1 MFALDAAAQAKATA
15 LIAELAEKFPAAF
28 QIDENRRRPLRI
40 GIGGDLR
47 LEMARVMDDNQI
59 AAALTAYATSPGYL
73 RACQPGAIRINL
85 DGLPAGE
92 LTEPQANFAR
102 RQLEGRS
109 EEKLANGRDKEAG
122 SHRATLADLR
132 ARARARR
139 EGGAS

>member
-40 GIGGDLR
+40 GIGGDL
-47 LEMARVMDDNQI
+47 MDDNQI

>member
-40 GIGGDLR
+40 GIGGDL
-47 LEMARVMDDNQI
+47 MDDNQI

-92 LTEPQANFAR
+92 VTEPQANFAR

>member
-40 GIGGDLR
+40 GIGGDL
-47 LEMARVMDDNQI
+47 MDDNQI

-132 ARARARR
+132 ALARARR

>member
-15 LIAELAEKFPAAF
+15 LIAALAEKFPAAF

-40 GIGGDLR
+40 GIGGDL
-47 LEMARVMDDNQI
+47 MDDNQI

-92 LTEPQANFAR
+92 VTEPQANFAR

>member
-15 LIAELAEKFPAAF
+15 LIAALAEKFPAAF

-40 GIGGDLR
+40 GIGGDL
-47 LEMARVMDDNQI
+47 MDDNQI

-92 LTEPQANFAR
+92 VTEPQANFAR

-132 ARARARR
+132 ALARARR

>member
-15 LIAELAEKFPAAF
+15 LIAALAEKFPAAF

-40 GIGGDLR
+40 GIGGDL
-47 LEMARVMDDNQI
+47 MDDNQI

-92 LTEPQANFAR
+92 VTEPQANFAR

-109 EEKLANGRDKEAG
+109 EEKLANGRDKKARN
-122 SHRATLADLR
+122 HRATLADLR
-132 ARARARR
+132 ALARARR

>member
-40 GIGGDLR
+40 GIGGDL
-47 LEMARVMDDNQI
+47 MDDNQI

-109 EEKLANGRDKEAG
+109 EEKLANGRDKKARN
-122 SHRATLADLR
+122 HRATLADLR
-132 ARARARR
+132 ALARARR

>member
-15 LIAELAEKFPAAF
+15 LIAALAEKFPAAF

-40 GIGGDLR
+40 GIGGDL
-47 LEMARVMDDNQI
+47 MDDNQI

-109 EEKLANGRDKEAG
+109 EEKLANGRDKKARN
-122 SHRATLADLR
+122 HRATLADLR
-132 ARARARR
+132 ALARARR

>member
-15 LIAELAEKFPAAF
+15 LIAALAEKFPAAF

-40 GIGGDLR
+40 GIGGDL
-47 LEMARVMDDNQI
+47 MDDNQI

-132 ARARARR
+132 ALARARR